1 MDENTNITGTDHE
14 EVAGLK
20 EKAEDKLSE
29 LKATAGEWAE
39 KAEDKLEDLKE
50 KAEEKFE
57 EFKEKA
63 EDVVDDLKEKATNL
77 WEKVKDQFDGDEEP
91 PKQEPAK

>member
-1 MDENTNITGTDHE
+1 MDENTNIAGTDHE
-14 EVAGLK
+14 KVAGLK

-50 KAEEKFE
+50 KAEDTFE
-57 EFKEKA
+57 E
-63 EDVVDDLKEKATNL
+63 LKEKDDEPSKQA
-77 WEKVKDQFDGDEEP
+77 EVK
-91 PKQEPAK
+91 